1 MAARSKN
8 QARRSGRSGT
18 PGWAWL
24 LVGLLI
30 GGAVFGYLQFR
41 EHWGRSNS
49 NLPQPDAQAQARSPS
64 GENALPEAAEK
75 PKPKYDFYTLL
86 PEKEVVIP
94 DAELDAQ
101 ARAEA
106 ARATQPAAA
115 AAVAANVDPTGAAP
129 AGTDP
134 ASAPATGA
142 NPKPTTAPPSVAGA
156 NGSPRFLIQAGA
168 FRGNTEAEAL
178 KAQIALTGEI
188 ARVEVAQING
198 NTVHRVRMGPYPN
211 ATALAAAKQALAAHG
226 IPAQA
231 IRVK

>member
-1 MAARSKN
+1 MAKRSKN
-8 QARRSGRSGT
+8 QARRSGRSGL

-24 LVGLLI
+24 TAGLLI
-30 GGAVFGYLQFR
+30 GALAFGYLQFR
-41 EHWGRSNS
+41 GTWGQPGSD
-49 NLPQPDAQAQARSPS
+49 LPQPDPQARARTPS
-64 GENALPEAAEK
+64 GDNAVPEPAER

-106 ARATQPAAA
+106 AKPPAVVVADPAGVTVPASTAAGATTPAAA
-115 AAVAANVDPTGAAP
+115 TAA
-129 AGTDP
+129 
-134 ASAPATGA
+134 ASKDA
-142 NPKPTTAPPSVAGA
+142 
-156 NGSPRFLIQAGA
+156 PRFLIQAGA
-168 FRGNTEAEAL
+168 FRGSTEAEAL
-178 KAQIALTGEI
+178 KAQIAMTGEI

-211 ATALAAAKQALAAHG
+211 ASALAAAKQALASHG
-226 IPAQA
+226 IAAQA

>member
-1 MAARSKN
+1 M
-8 QARRSGRSGT
+8 
-18 PGWAWL
+18 P
-24 LVGLLI
+24 
-30 GGAVFGYLQFR
+30 
-41 EHWGRSNS
+41 E
-49 NLPQPDAQAQARSPS
+49 PS
-64 GENALPEAAEK
+64 ER

-106 ARATQPAAA
+106 AKPPKAI
-115 AAVAANVDPTGAAP
+115 VV
-129 AGTDP
+129 DP
-134 ASAPATGA
+134 ASVATNSA
-142 NPKPTTAPPSVAGA
+142 RDAGA
-156 NGSPRFLIQAGA
+156 TPAGDAMATASSDGPRYLIQAGA
-168 FRGNTEAEAL
+168 FRGSTEAEAL

-211 ATALAAAKQALAAHG
+211 ASALAAAKQALVSHG
-226 IPAQA
+226 IAAQA